1 MYHMFQRYHF
11 LKVNVPSRGTITIN
25 QFRILSTIPIGPP
38 LTVPPLLAPF
48 PASTSLHRCTSLSIS
63 QKWNCTQS
71 VHAAACRRSL
81 YPSPSDTP
89 SPGNATF
96 HLSTRQPVDIYVA
109 SNFWLLRVMPLWI
122 HTYNFFF
129 GVGMRFHFSWTESSA
144 WTAGSLGKFMFNFWK
159 PDKLV
164 FHNGCSISRSHQRRA
179 RRPFSPHPQHS
190 LSSVFL
196 ITAIPWRVWNALSL
210 WCGFSSPQ
218 WLRMWSVFSCV
229 H

>member
-1 MYHMFQRYHF
+1 MYHTFQRYHF

-63 QKWNCTQS
+63 QKWNYTQS

-109 SNFWLLRVMPLWI
+109 SNFWLV
-122 HTYNFFF
+122 
-129 GVGMRFHFSWTESSA
+129 
-144 WTAGSLGKFMFNFWK
+144 
-159 PDKLV
+159 
-164 FHNGCSISRSHQRRA
+164 
-179 RRPFSPHPQHS
+179 
-190 LSSVFL
+190 
-196 ITAIPWRVWNALSL
+196 
-210 WCGFSSPQ
+210 
-218 WLRMWSVFSCV
+218 
-229 H
+229 